1 MLLGVDETGGEVL
14 SLRFDVPTFLREV
27 LEEKVTS
34 MSWSFRVCLM
44 GLERDG
50 WKGMNALTLREGR
63 GLICLLKEA
72 SKGIGGFIIKSGRL
86 RRLLS

>member
-34 MSWSFRVCLM
+34 MSWSFRVFLM

-50 WKGMNALTLREGR
+50 WKGMNALREGR
-63 GLICLLKEA
+63 GLICQLKEA
-72 SKGIGGFIIKSGRL
+72 RDW
-86 RRLLS
+86 